1 MHLPGLHLHFAPA
14 CDAWFCWS
22 YVTGNSHDIINA
34 TGEHVTLAALSVLL
48 GLLVA
53 VPVSALARGGRWRRG
68 GVYAVTSAIYA
79 IPSLAFI
86 VAVYGVFGLGRLTV
100 IVPLAAYSLVILVR
114 NIITGLDE
122 VPAEAVDAARGMG
135 FGRARLLWRVQLPL
149 AMPTI
154 MAGLRIAV
162 VSTIELVV
170 IGGYVSQGGYGDFL
184 FRGLHDGYHAEVT
197 TYLILTVL
205 LAVVAD
211 LLLLAI
217 GRPLSR
223 WQRVAAGGQV
233 TA

>member
-1 MHLPGLHLHFAPA
+1 MHLPGLHFHFGPT

-22 YVTGNSHDIINA
+22 YVTGNAHDIIDA
-34 TGEHVTLAALSVLL
+34 TGEHVTLAASAVLL

-53 VPVSALARGGRWRRG
+53 VPVAAFARGSRFRRG

-122 VPAEAVDAARGMG
+122 VPPEAVDAARGMG
-135 FGRARLLWRVQLPL
+135 FSPARLLWRVRLPL
-149 AMPTI
+149 ALPTI
-154 MAGLRIAV
+154 MAGVRIAV

-184 FRGLHDGYHAEVT
+184 FQGLHDDYHAEVM

-211 LLLLAI
+211 LLLMAVTRLFT
-217 GRPLSR
+217 R
-223 WQRVAAGGQV
+223 WQRVAA
-233 TA
+233 